1 MGYISRPTRARAAGG
16 HQNLKRT
23 IYTSQCL
30 IYDFDPYLY
39 MLSRHVNY
47 REKNMSEHIYEA
59 RQLSLWDEYK
69 TLKGTLTFDA
79 FLERHVKVNAYVVSL
94 MRKEGVL
101 PDYIDRSESA
111 KRFAEMDLV
120 QMGE

>member
-1 MGYISRPTRARAAGG
+1 
-16 HQNLKRT
+16 
-23 IYTSQCL
+23 
-30 IYDFDPYLY
+30 
-39 MLSRHVNY
+39 
-47 REKNMSEHIYEA
+47 MSDIHYET

-120 QMGE
+120 QMGD